1 VTHAA
6 AFRIVHSS
14 VPGRAR
20 YAVKALERNETLAS
34 LVEKT
39 LRTTPGVQGVRA
51 SPVTGTVLLLFGP
64 ATPRGDLDVALHRLL
79 ANGAPV
85 PTNFVAEPVRSPKEH
100 KQKNKKK
107 RAEASRAAASR
118 TEENKPLS
126 RSLEAVLEKLRR
138 AKRAGDTG
146 ENVTRRVGVGETE
159 VYAPSWHTLEV
170 EAICRE
176 LRVRDPEGLSSV
188 DADKRLS
195 TEGKNALTPPP
206 RRGEFAIL
214 LDQLFS
220 TPVAMLGVSAVLSVA
235 TGGVGDAAAILAVIG
250 INAAI
255 GYVTESGAERSIAS
269 LSKSPSPS
277 AFVLRDGR
285 RQQIATE
292 DVVRGDILVLAQG
305 VFVAADAR
313 LVHAEELTV
322 DESSLTGESVPV
334 LKHHDAL
341 RDADCP
347 LGERLDMIYRG
358 TLVTGGSGLALVV
371 ATGGST
377 EIGRIQALAS
387 GVEANQTPMQKQLDQ
402 LGGQLA
408 VGASV
413 ACAATLGVGILR
425 GEAVVPMFR
434 TAVSLAVAAV
444 PEGLPTV
451 AITTLALG
459 LSRMRS
465 QQVFVR
471 QLSAVETLGS
481 VQVVCVDKTGTLTVN
496 RMTVTAVQTGLVNYD
511 VAAGQLVDAQRNGAQ
526 PAQRDLEWLF
536 RVSALCTEV
545 ELEDD
550 KGVLVLRGSPTE
562 CALVQLAIDAGFD
575 ARSARRVLPCTRT
588 RRRSQTRNYMA
599 TSHDTAEGPL
609 VLIKG
614 RPSEVLGMCNRYLK
628 DGECLPLDEGAAAQI
643 ENDNERMAGKA
654 LRVLGFAYRDGT
666 GGDEE
671 ELRDLVWVGLVG
683 MEDPPRANVNEV
695 IARFRRAGVRTVMI
709 TGDQSATA
717 QAVAKQV
724 ELSEN
729 GHIEIVDSTRL
740 DRIEPAV
747 LAALAQRAHVFARVS
762 PAHKLQI
769 VSALQRSGVIVAMT
783 GDGVNDSPAL
793 KAADIGIAMGG
804 GGTTVAREVA
814 DVILEDDE
822 LMTLVTAIEQGRTI
836 YDDIRKAV
844 HFILS
849 TNLGEILY
857 TFTCVATGLGDPL
870 TPMQLLWINL
880 LTDVFPELALAVQ
893 PPESDVM
900 ARPPRDPSRPMFN
913 SKDLF
918 RIGIEGAVITG
929 GALSAYMWARGRT
942 GPGPHAGTVG
952 FTALTLA
959 QLLHAWSTRS
969 ETHTIFDRT
978 RLAQN
983 KWLPIAV
990 GGTMA
995 LQVVAN
1001 LVPGVRRVLGT
1012 VPLTPIDWIV
1022 ALAAA
1027 IGPFLINELTKVALR
1042 PAPIVTFPGHG
1053 EPALSLLPTAAE

>member
-1 VTHAA
+1 MTQAA
-6 AFRIVHSS
+6 VRILHSS

-20 YAVKALERNETLAS
+20 YAVKALERNTKLAG
-34 LVEKT
+34 LVEQT
-39 LRTTPGVQGVRA
+39 LGAAPGVQEVRA
-51 SPVTGTVLLLFGP
+51 NPVTGTVLLLFAP
-64 ATPRGDLDVALHRLL
+64 ATPRAKLDETLTTLIS
-79 ANGAPV
+79 NGSGVKIHVEV
-85 PTNFVAEPVRSPKEH
+85 PPPRVAEPKNSGAKTFTKEGLGRPIDGVIARLRQARLARSVTGATIT
-100 KQKNKKK
+100 K
-107 RAEASRAAASR
+107 RVQEGDEA
-118 TEENKPLS
+118 
-126 RSLEAVLEKLRR
+126 
-138 AKRAGDTG
+138 
-146 ENVTRRVGVGETE
+146 E
-159 VYAPSWHTLEV
+159 VYAPSWHTLEIDQ
-170 EAICRE
+170 ICKE
-176 LRVRDPEGLSSV
+176 IRVIGVAGLSAV

-195 TEGKNALTPPP
+195 TEGPNALTPPP
-206 RRGEFAIL
+206 RRGELAIL
-214 LDQLFS
+214 FEQLLS
-220 TPVAMLGVSAVLSVA
+220 TPVLMLGASAVLSAA
-235 TGGVGDAAAILAVIG
+235 TGGLGDAVAILAVIG
-250 INAAI
+250 INATI

-277 AFVLRDGR
+277 ANVLRDGR
-285 RQQIATE
+285 KQQIATE
-292 DVVRGDILVLAQG
+292 SVVRGDILVLSQG

-313 LVHAEELTV
+313 LVQAEELTV

-334 LKHHDAL
+334 LKHHGTLGDKDA
-341 RDADCP
+341 P
-347 LGERLDMIYRG
+347 LGERLDMVYRG

-387 GVEANQTPMQKQLDQ
+387 GVEQNETPMQKQLDR

-408 VGASV
+408 VGASI
-413 ACAATLGVGILR
+413 ACAATLGVGLLR
-425 GEAVVPMFR
+425 GEQFVSMFR

-496 RMTVTAVQTGLVNYD
+496 RMTVTALQTGLLTYD
-511 VAAGQLVDAQRNGAQ
+511 VSAGQFSGSLGHSGT
-526 PAQRDLEWLF
+526 PADHDLNWLF
-536 RVSALCTEV
+536 RVSTLCSEV
-545 ELEDD
+545 EFAED
-550 KGVLVLRGSPTE
+550 KGVTVLRGSPTE
-562 CALVQLAIDAGFD
+562 NALVQLALDAGFD
-575 ARSARRVLPCTRT
+575 ARAERAKFPCSRM
-588 RRRSQTRNYMA
+588 RRRSQTRNYMS
-599 TSHDTAEGPL
+599 TEHDCDSGPFVL
-609 VLIKG
+609 VKG
-614 RPSEVLGMCNRYLK
+614 RPSDVLGMCNAYLK
-628 DGECLPLDEGAAAQI
+628 DGERLPLTAEIAAQI
-643 ENDNERMAGKA
+643 EDDNERMAGRA
-654 LRVLGFAYRDGT
+654 LRVLGFAFRDGT
-666 GGDEE
+666 QGEDED
-671 ELRDLVWVGLVG
+671 LRDLVWAGLSG
-683 MEDPPRANVNEV
+683 MEDPPRAQVDEV
-695 IARFRRAGVRTVMI
+695 ISRFRRAGVRTVMI

-724 ELSEN
+724 ALHEPD
-729 GHIEIVDSTRL
+729 GRIEIVDSTRL

-747 LAALAQRAHVFARVS
+747 LAALANRAHVFARVS

-769 VSALQRSGVIVAMT
+769 VSALQRSGMVVAMT

-814 DVILEDDE
+814 DVVLEDDE

-857 TFTCVATGLGDPL
+857 TFTCVASGLGDPL

-900 ARPPRDPSRPMFN
+900 ARPPRDPSRPMFT
-913 SKDLF
+913 SRDLT
-918 RIGIEGAVITG
+918 RIGMEGTVITG
-929 GALSAYMWARGRT
+929 GALAAYLWARGRGG
-942 GPGPHAGTVG
+942 GPAHAGSVG

-978 RLAQN
+978 QLNQN

-1001 LVPGVRRVLGT
+1001 LIPGLRRLLGT
-1012 VPLTPIDWIV
+1012 VPLSPVDWGV
-1022 ALAAA
+1022 ALTAA

-1042 PAPIVTFPGHG
+1042 PKPGDTNTSDAAG
-1053 EPALSLLPTAAE
+1053 SMLPVAAE

>member
-1 VTHAA
+1 MPGSSRKTVNTA
-6 AFRIVHSS
+6 AFRILHSS

-20 YAVKALERNETLAS
+20 YAVKALERNAHLAS
-34 LVEKT
+34 LVEQT
-39 LRTTPGVQGVRA
+39 LGAKPGVKGVRA
-51 SPVTGTVLLLFGP
+51 SPVTGTVLLLF
-64 ATPRGDLDVALHRLL
+64 
-79 ANGAPV
+79 AP
-85 PTNFVAEPVRSPKEH
+85 
-100 KQKNKKK
+100 
-107 RAEASRAAASR
+107 AASR
-118 TEENKPLS
+118 DELDAALHKLVGNGASGPPLYAPSSSSYQSKESKETNGKPKFS
-126 RSLEAVLEKLRR
+126 TAAISKSVDAVLEKLRK
-138 AKRAGDTG
+138 AKRTPSDGADIVKHAGDHSG
-146 ENVTRRVGVGETE
+146 IE

-170 EAICRE
+170 DEVCKE
-176 LRVRDPEGLSSV
+176 LKVANTEGLT
-188 DADKRLS
+188 ATAAEKRLA
-195 TEGKNALTPPP
+195 TEGPNALTPPP
-206 RRGEFAIL
+206 RRSEFGIL
-214 LDQLFS
+214 VDQLVS
-220 TPVAMLGVSAVLSVA
+220 TPVAMLGASAVLSAA
-235 TGGVGDAAAILAVIG
+235 TGGVGDAVAILAVIG

-269 LSKSPSPS
+269 LSRAPSPS
-277 AFVLRDGR
+277 AHVLRDGR
-285 RQQIATE
+285 TQQIPTE
-292 DVVRGDILVLAQG
+292 NVVRGDVLVLSSG
-305 VFVAADAR
+305 VFVGADAR
-313 LVHAEELTV
+313 LVHAEELTI

-334 LKHHDAL
+334 LKHASALFESDA
-341 RDADCP
+341 P

-358 TLVTGGSGLALVV
+358 TLVTGGSGLAIVV
-371 ATGGST
+371 ATGPST

-387 GVEANQTPMQKQLDQ
+387 GVEQNQTPMQKQLDQ

-408 VGASV
+408 IGASV
-413 ACAATLGVGILR
+413 ACAATLGVGVMR
-425 GEAVVPMFR
+425 GEALVPMFR

-459 LSRMRS
+459 LSRMRA

-471 QLSAVETLGS
+471 QLSAVETLGA

-496 RMTVTAVQTGLVNYD
+496 RMTVTALQTGLVSYQ
-511 VAAGQLVDAQRNGAQ
+511 VEAGQITSGEGTGANH
-526 PAQRDLEWLF
+526 ASADFDWLF
-536 RVSALCTEV
+536 RVAALCHEVDVTE
-545 ELEDD
+545 ES
-550 KGVLVLRGSPTE
+550 GVVVLRGSPTE
-562 CALVQLAIDAGFD
+562 SAIVQLALDAGFD
-575 ARSARRVLPCTRT
+575 VRGAQAKYPCVRM

-599 TSHDTAEGPL
+599 SLHDTDTGPMVL
-609 VLIKG
+609 VKG
-614 RPSEVLGMCNRYLK
+614 RPSEVLGMCTTYLH
-628 DGECLPLDEGAAAQI
+628 DGERVPLGDAAIAQI
-643 ENDNERMAGKA
+643 ENDNERMAGHA
-654 LRVLGFAYRDGT
+654 LRVLGFAFRE
-666 GGDEE
+666 GGYGDDDEVE
-671 ELRDLVWVGLVG
+671 DLVWVGLIG
-683 MEDPPRANVNEV
+683 MQDPPRANVAEV
-695 IARFRRAGVRTVMI
+695 IARFRSAGVRTVMI

-717 QAVAKQV
+717 QAVARQV
-724 ELSEN
+724 GLSED

-747 LAALAQRAHVFARVS
+747 LGALANRAHVFARVS

-769 VSALQRSGVIVAMT
+769 VSALKRAGSVVAMT

-849 TNLGEILY
+849 TNLGEIMY
-857 TFTCVATGLGDPL
+857 TFTCVASGLGDPL

-900 ARPPRDPSRPMFN
+900 ARPPRDPARPMFTPN
-913 SKDLF
+913 DLL
-918 RIGIEGAVITG
+918 RIGWEGTVITG
-929 GALSAYMWARGRT
+929 GALTAYLWARRAN

-978 RLAQN
+978 SLAQN

-990 GGTMA
+990 GGTMV
-995 LQVVAN
+995 LQVLAN
-1001 LVPGVRRVLGT
+1001 LVPGIRRLLGT
-1012 VPLTPIDWIV
+1012 VPLTPVDWGV
-1022 ALAAA
+1022 ALACA
-1027 IGPFLINELTKVALR
+1027 IGPFLINELTKLALR
-1042 PAPIVTFPGHG
+1042 PTPIVVTGDAFFAPN
-1053 EPALSLLPTAAE
+1053 LLPTPAE

>member
-1 VTHAA
+1 VTQAA
-6 AFRIVHSS
+6 VRIVHSS

-20 YAVKALERNETLAS
+20 YAVKALQQNAKLAN
-34 LVEKT
+34 LVEQT
-39 LRTTPGVQGVRA
+39 LGSAPGVREVRA
-51 SPVTGTVLLLFGP
+51 NPVTGTVLLLFAHG
-64 ATPRGDLDVALHRLL
+64 AARDKLDETLSKLVSNGGSAHVHEDSPVA
-79 ANGAPV
+79 PQ
-85 PTNFVAEPVRSPKEH
+85 P
-100 KQKNKKK
+100 
-107 RAEASRAAASR
+107 AASNSASAVFTKAALGR
-118 TEENKPLS
+118 PL
-126 RSLEAVLEKLRR
+126 EGVLERLRR
-138 AKRAGDTG
+138 LRTSQKVTG
-146 ENVTRRVGVGETE
+146 ASITRHVQLHEQAE
-159 VYAPSWHTLEV
+159 VYAPSWHTLQIDQ
-170 EAICRE
+170 ICKE
-176 LRVRDPEGLSSV
+176 IRVIGPAGLSAS
-188 DADKRLS
+188 DAEKRLR
-195 TEGKNALTPPP
+195 TEGPNALTPPP
-206 RRGEFAIL
+206 RRGELAIL
-214 LDQLFS
+214 VEQLMS
-220 TPVAMLGVSAVLSVA
+220 TPVLMLGASAVLSAA
-235 TGGVGDAAAILAVIG
+235 TGGLGDAVAILAVIG

-269 LSKSPSPS
+269 LSRAPSPS
-277 AFVLRDGR
+277 ANVLRDGR
-285 RQQIATE
+285 TQQIATE
-292 DVVRGDILVLAQG
+292 SVVRGDILVLSSG

-313 LVHAEELTV
+313 LVQAEELTV

-334 LKHHDAL
+334 LKHHETLTDSDA
-341 RDADCP
+341 P
-347 LGERLDMIYRG
+347 LGERLDMVYRG
-358 TLVTGGSGLALVV
+358 TLVTGGSGLAMVV
-371 ATGGST
+371 ETGPST

-387 GVEANQTPMQKQLDQ
+387 GVEQNQTPMQKQLDK

-413 ACAATLGVGILR
+413 ACAATLAVGLLR
-425 GEAVVPMFR
+425 GEQLIPMFR

-496 RMTVTAVQTGLVNYD
+496 RMTVTALHTGLLNYD
-511 VAAGQLVDAQRNGAQ
+511 VSAGQFSGSLGHSGT
-526 PAQRDLEWLF
+526 PADNDLNWLF
-536 RVSALCTEV
+536 RVSALCNEV
-545 ELEDD
+545 EFADD
-550 KGVLVLRGSPTE
+550 KGVTVLRGSPTE
-562 CALVQLAIDAGFD
+562 SALVQLALDAGFD
-575 ARSARRVLPCTRT
+575 ARGERAKFPCIRM
-588 RRRSQTRNYMA
+588 RRRSQTRNYMSTLHESERGTFA
-599 TSHDTAEGPL
+599 L
-609 VLIKG
+609 VKG
-614 RPSEVLGMCNRYLK
+614 RPSEVLGMCNSYVK
-628 DGECLPLDEGAAAQI
+628 GGEPLPLTAEVAAQI
-643 ENDNERMAGKA
+643 EDDNERMAGRA
-654 LRVLGFAYRDGT
+654 LRVLGFAYRE
-666 GGDEE
+666 GGHSDEE
-671 ELRDLVWVGLVG
+671 ELRDMVWVGLVG
-683 MEDPPRANVNEV
+683 MEDPPRAGVDEV

-724 ELSEN
+724 ALAEED
-729 GHIEIVDSTRL
+729 GRIEIVDSTRL

-747 LAALAQRAHVFARVS
+747 LAALANRAHVFARVS

-769 VSALQRSGVIVAMT
+769 VSALQRSGVVVAMT

-814 DVILEDDE
+814 DVVLEDDE
-822 LMTLVTAIEQGRTI
+822 LMTLVAAIEQGRTI

-857 TFTCVATGLGDPL
+857 TFTCVASGLGDPL

-900 ARPPRDPSRPMFN
+900 ARPPRDPARPMFT
-913 SKDLF
+913 SSDLT
-918 RIGIEGAVITG
+918 RIGVEGTVITG
-929 GALSAYMWARGRT
+929 GALAAYLWTRSRS
-942 GPGPHAGTVG
+942 GPGAHAGSVG

-978 RLAQN
+978 QLNQN
-983 KWLPIAV
+983 RWLPIAV

-1001 LVPGVRRVLGT
+1001 LIPGVRRILGT
-1012 VPLTPIDWIV
+1012 VPLSPADWSV

-1042 PAPIVTFPGHG
+1042 SKPGATSKSHAAGSMLPA
-1053 EPALSLLPTAAE
+1053 AAE